1 MTPNQTKALAA
12 LLTCKSR
19 TDAARVCG
27 LSTKTLQGYE
37 KLPEFAD
44 ALERGRREALADA
57 AHRISA
63 GYADTVD
70 ALQAI
75 VRDDAAADP
84 ARVAA
89 ARALLDYGLKF
100 AELTDIN
107 KRLDRLE
114 GMLGKT
120 RWPGWK
126 LWSGEPRRIGC

>member
-1 MTPNQTKALAA
+1 M
-12 LLTCKSR
+12 
-19 TDAARVCG
+19 
-27 LSTKTLQGYE
+27 
-37 KLPEFAD
+37 
-44 ALERGRREALADA
+44 
-57 AHRISA
+57 ISA

-114 GMLGKT
+114 GML
-120 RWPGWK
+120 
-126 LWSGEPRRIGC
+126 

>member
-1 MTPNQTKALAA
+1 MLTPNQRRALAA
-12 LLTCKSR
+12 LLASKSR
-19 TDAARVCG
+19 AEASRRCG
-27 LSTKTLQGYE
+27 LGLRTLQDYE
-37 KLPEFAD
+37 KIPEFAE
-44 ALERGRREALADA
+44 ALEKGRREALADA

-100 AELTDIN
+100 AEITDVN
-107 KRLDRLE
+107 RRLDKLE
-114 GMLGKT
+114 GL
-120 RWPGWK
+120 
-126 LWSGEPRRIGC
+126 L

>member
-1 MTPNQTKALAA
+1 MTPNQNKALAA

-37 KLPEFAD
+37 KLPEFAE

-57 AHRISA
+57 AHRMAA
-63 GYADTVD
+63 GYSDTVD

-75 VRDDAAADP
+75 VQDGAAADP

-89 ARALLDYGLKF
+89 ARALLEYGLKF
-100 AELTDIN
+100 AELTDVN

-114 GMLGKT
+114 GML
-120 RWPGWK
+120 
-126 LWSGEPRRIGC
+126 

>member
-37 KLPEFAD
+37 KIPEFSE

-57 AHRISA
+57 AHRIAA
-63 GYADTVD
+63 GYSNTVD
-70 ALQAI
+70 ALQAL
-75 VRDDAAADP
+75 VQDDAAADP

-89 ARALLDYGLKF
+89 ARALLEYGLKF

-107 KRLDRLE
+107 KRIDRLE
-114 GMLGKT
+114 KML
-120 RWPGWK
+120 
-126 LWSGEPRRIGC
+126 

>member
-1 MTPNQTKALAA
+1 MTPNPNKALAA

-19 TDAARVCG
+19 TEAARACG

-57 AHRISA
+57 AHRMAA
-63 GYADTVD
+63 GYSDTVD

-89 ARALLDYGLKF
+89 ARALLEYGLRF
-100 AELTDIN
+100 AEITDIN
-107 KRLDRLE
+107 KRLDKLE
-114 GMLGKT
+114 EML
-120 RWPGWK
+120 
-126 LWSGEPRRIGC
+126 

>member
-1 MTPNQTKALAA
+1 MTPNQNKALAA
-12 LLTCKSR
+12 LLACKSR
-19 TDAARVCG
+19 TEAARACG

-57 AHRISA
+57 AHRMAA
-63 GYADTVD
+63 GYSDTVD

-75 VRDDAAADP
+75 VRDDSAADP

-89 ARALLDYGLKF
+89 ARALLEYGLKF

-114 GMLGKT
+114 GML
-120 RWPGWK
+120 
-126 LWSGEPRRIGC
+126 

>member
-1 MTPNQTKALAA
+1 MGSEM
-12 LLTCKSR
+12 CIRDS
-19 TDAARVCG
+19 
-27 LSTKTLQGYE
+27 
-37 KLPEFAD
+37 
-44 ALERGRREALADA
+44 GRREALADA

-114 GMLGKT
+114 GML
-120 RWPGWK
+120 
-126 LWSGEPRRIGC
+126 

>member
-63 GYADTVD
+63 GAPRSKASSRASAFFTASPPVG
-70 ALQAI
+70 QA
-75 VRDDAAADP
+75 V
-84 ARVAA
+84 
-89 ARALLDYGLKF
+89 
-100 AELTDIN
+100 
-107 KRLDRLE
+107 
-114 GMLGKT
+114 
-120 RWPGWK
+120 
-126 LWSGEPRRIGC
+126 C

>member
-1 MTPNQTKALAA
+1 MTPNQNKALAA

-19 TDAARVCG
+19 TEAARVCG

-37 KLPEFAD
+37 KDPVFVD

-63 GYADTVD
+63 GYSDTVD

-75 VRDDAAADP
+75 VQDDSAADP

-89 ARALLDYGLKF
+89 ARALLEYGLRF
-100 AELTDIN
+100 AELTDVN

-114 GMLGKT
+114 EIL
-120 RWPGWK
+120 
-126 LWSGEPRRIGC
+126 

>member
-1 MTPNQTKALAA
+1 M
-12 LLTCKSR
+12 
-19 TDAARVCG
+19 
-27 LSTKTLQGYE
+27 
-37 KLPEFAD
+37 
-44 ALERGRREALADA
+44 
-57 AHRISA
+57 
-63 GYADTVD
+63 D

-114 GMLGKT
+114 GML
-120 RWPGWK
+120 
-126 LWSGEPRRIGC
+126 

>member
-1 MTPNQTKALAA
+1 MQEP
-12 LLTCKSR
+12 

-114 GMLGKT
+114 GML
-120 RWPGWK
+120 
-126 LWSGEPRRIGC
+126 